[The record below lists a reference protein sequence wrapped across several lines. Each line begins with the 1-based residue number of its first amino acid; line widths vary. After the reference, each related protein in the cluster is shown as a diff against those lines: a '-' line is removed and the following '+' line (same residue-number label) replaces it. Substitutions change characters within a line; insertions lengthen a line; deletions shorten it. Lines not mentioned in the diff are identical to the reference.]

1 MATLHR
7 SYALS
12 AEDITS
18 WGFHVQERFSQSC
31 IYWEPPWLGREDHG
45 SHGNRGYCKMK
56 MACNSCYKTDTIH
69 REHGKNDLDIHVIES
84 KTG

>member
-1 MATLHR
+1 MH
-7 SYALS
+7 S
-12 AEDITS
+12 
-18 WGFHVQERFSQSC
+18 VQKILPVGAFMSKRGSQSC
-31 IYWEPPWLGREDHG
+31 IYWEPPWLGRVDHG